1 MDKPAAGSHK
11 LREIVCVFMSALP
24 IPAITPA
31 GEPPVMRGDGVLEFY
46 KEWRVRGNSS
56 TDCLTA
62 SYSDT
67 DDIIEFGLT
76 ERDGEIVRTVLQV
89 SMNLD
94 GANADLFV
102 MSDTNTELNAGDVLI
117 TPDAAELLNAAL
129 SYFGKLVRGEE

>member
-46 KEWRVRGNSS
+46 KEWRVRGSS

-62 SYSDT
+62 SYSDYN
-67 DDIIEFGLT
+67 DVIEFGLT
-76 ERDGEIVRTVLQV
+76 ERDGEIARTVLQV

-117 TPDAAELLNAAL
+117 TPDAPELLNAAL